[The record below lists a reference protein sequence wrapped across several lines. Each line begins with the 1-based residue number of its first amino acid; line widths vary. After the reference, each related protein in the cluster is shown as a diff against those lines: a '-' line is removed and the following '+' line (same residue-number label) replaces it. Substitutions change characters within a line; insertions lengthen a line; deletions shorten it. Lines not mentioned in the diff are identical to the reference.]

1 MFKYRLHAEDGSEL
15 GEAAY
20 ARCLQPGDMVL
31 ATEAGTLRRLRVLDL
46 VPVPK
51 KDSRYYDGLVRVEA
65 A

>member
-1 MFKYRLHAEDGSEL
+1 VKLPTRVGIES
-15 GEAAY
+15 
-20 ARCLQPGDMVL
+20 GDMVL

-46 VPVPK
+46 VPVPE